1 VVKTVREVTSDVDAS
16 PVSGLPPSVSDGNS
30 LRFPPPRLD
39 EHGGVIRHRGWRVF
53 DATFGQTDGR

>member
-1 VVKTVREVTSDVDAS
+1 VTAEVDAS
-16 PVSGLPPSVSDGNS
+16 PVTGMPPSVGEGKS

-39 EHGGVIRHRGWRVF
+39 EQGSVIRHGGWRVF